1 MIRVISTG
9 CTIQILLLLALGNV
23 KNNPCIK
30 LFGYSIPPHG
40 RRLGDN
46 QVEVVIKCPSET
58 IQITQSIVDPLPG
71 GLPQHLV
78 VICNVCSTNC
88 IVSHVHLSCG
98 AFSSAQLIPPND
110 FRRVRYNDCL
120 VNGGRQMIPGDCISF
135 NYAESFP
142 YPLAVSSVECK
153 SNPRGLKHHH

>member
-1 MIRVISTG
+1 MG
-9 CTIQILLLLALGNV
+9 CPIQILLLLALVVCNTSNLV
-23 KNNPCIK
+23 
-30 LFGYSIPPHG
+30 
-40 RRLGDN
+40 LG
-46 QVEVVIKCPSET
+46 QKHVGGEGLQLSSCPYET
-58 IQITQSIVDPLPG
+58 IQITQSSVDPLPG

-78 VICNVCSTNC
+78 VICNICSTNC